1 MGGLTMLRILA
12 GLALLLWAVPAS
24 ADDKFPERPIRLV
37 VPLAAGG
44 NIDVMARILAE
55 RLSQQLGQNVIVE
68 NLVGAG
74 GAIGARAVAEAKPDG
89 YTLLFQ
95 GPAQAQLPYVYK
107 TLPYDGINAFTG
119 VSLVGEYPLVIVV
132 NPKVP
137 AKTLP
142 EFVKLLKENPGK
154 YNYGSSGV
162 GGASHLAAELFTSL
176 ADVKMVHV
184 PFRGNQPAMVAL
196 LGGQIEMLIDGM
208 AAQQK
213 HVEAGTVN
221 VLGVTSRGRSPFF
234 PSVTPVADTLP
245 GYEFPLWLAVFAPAN
260 TPAPVVAKLSAEIAT
275 ATREPG
281 VRKRFT
287 DMLTEPKSSTP
298 AETTAFFK
306 DQLRF
311 NQELVSR
318 AKIAPIE

>member
-1 MGGLTMLRILA
+1 MLRVF
-12 GLALLLWAVPAS
+12 GCLALMLWAIPAK
-24 ADDKFPERPIRLV
+24 ADDKFPERAIRLV

-55 RLSQQLGQNVIVE
+55 RLSQQLGQNVVVE
-68 NLVGAG
+68 NIVGAG
-74 GAIGARAVAEAKPDG
+74 GAIGARAVAEARADG

-119 VSLVGEYPLVIVV
+119 VSLVAEYSLGIVV
-132 NPKVP
+132 SPKVG
-137 AKTLP
+137 AKTVP

-154 YNYGSSGV
+154 FNYGSSGV

-196 LGGQIEMLIDGM
+196 LGGQVEMLIDGM

-213 HVEAGTVN
+213 HVEAGTVQL
-221 VLGVTSRGRSPFF
+221 LGLTSRGRSPFF
-234 PSVTPVADTLP
+234 PNVQPVADFLP

-260 TPAPVVAKLSAEIAT
+260 TPAPVVTKLSEQIAIAT
-275 ATREPG
+275 KDSS

-287 DMLTEPKSSTP
+287 ELLTEPKSSTP
-298 AETTAFFK
+298 AETQAFFK

-311 NQELVSR
+311 NQELVAR
-318 AKIAPIE
+318 AKISPIQ